1 MLERLTIV
9 ITIIPPSPYTLD
21 PLFVTTAFDIL
32 SSFGYSNK
40 LNDNNIYSAEYKKTI
55 LGPLVPGPWI
65 PWSLDPRSPGPW
77 VPGPSVPCSLGPL
90 FIVSRAHDIIEELV
104 EPD

>member
-40 LNDNNIYSAEYKKTI
+40 LIDNNIYSAEYKKTF
-55 LGPLVPGPWI
+55 LVPWSPVPGSPGPWI
-65 PWSLDPRSPGPW
+65 PGPRVLGSPVPVFPVPW
-77 VPGPSVPCSLGPL
+77 VHCL
-90 FIVSRAHDIIEELV
+90 
-104 EPD
+104 